1 MKTNVMKTNA
11 IKTNAKARRAVN
23 RVSNEVNSAARNRT
37 IRLTINDD
45 DMSSLSAAADQYG
58 VSPSVMLRLFMHEGL
73 QGNRKQAEHI
83 NMRLIGCELRLDQIV
98 DTLESHARQAQA
110 GNASDTSEEAMS
122 PALRRALH

>member
-1 MKTNVMKTNA
+1 MKTNA
-11 IKTNAKARRAVN
+11 RARRTISRVN
-23 RVSNEVNSAARNRT
+23 NETDSGVRNRT

-58 VSPSVMLRLFMHEGL
+58 VTPSTMLRLFMHEGL

-98 DTLESHARQAQA
+98 DTLESNARQAQDSSA
-110 GNASDTSEEAMS
+110 CDTSEEAMS

>member
-1 MKTNVMKTNA
+1 MKTNA

-23 RVSNEVNSAARNRT
+23 RASNEANSAARNRT

-98 DTLESHARQAQA
+98 DTLESNARQAQA
-110 GNASDTSEEAMS
+110 ANASDTSEEAMS

>member
-1 MKTNVMKTNA
+1 MKTNA

-23 RVSNEVNSAARNRT
+23 RASNEANSAARNRT

-98 DTLESHARQAQA
+98 DTLESHARQVQA
-110 GNASDTSEEAMS
+110 DNASDTSEEAMS